1 MGYLGWETVSSDLK
15 KEWNEKKLVN
25 FTFPIQRRPGSRL
38 HFHSLPFCVGHIPA
52 DLLPGCCCCHHAQGL
67 VAIYVSQSGGQ
78 SLLDHQRGAF
88 SDHVAFLPE
97 SPWSLSSWDTSCSN
111 FLKSTWAAIDHH
123 LRCVLVTAYPRKSW
137 TSGKAGEE
145 QTWGVEKPL
154 KSKN

>member
-137 TSGKAGEE
+137 TSGKAGKE
-145 QTWGVEKPL
+145 QTWGEGETYQK
-154 KSKN
+154 